1 MVRGVTWAESVIGV
15 KEQMGYKLSRWLEQ
29 SMWLRLWVEQVV
41 YVDGGVSWATQL
53 GRKRQWGSSS
63 VSGWLISLAEIA
75 NWVNRANLEG
85 RSVSG

>member
-1 MVRGVTWAESVIGV
+1 MVRGVNVAEVVGGTSSLCGWWG
-15 KEQMGYKLSRWLEQ
+15 ELGRDSR
-29 SMWLRLWVEQVV
+29 
-41 YVDGGVSWATQL
+41 L